1 MPSYAELMATLKVE
15 QPSSSSTSAYQKLL
29 AKSKSDTRVTSSS
42 QNSIP
47 PKLPWFDDSRGD
59 SVSQYQTLLA
69 GSSDS
74 SDSDALDYEMRV
86 MAAGLS
92 NGLYNSAK
100 TPSLETAFEK
110 FQTEI
115 TKETVRS
122 MMDRAKDAD
131 PVEGD
136 SLESL
141 LVPNRN
147 GRMQFG
153 HSTKR
158 NIKTTRALITVS
170 SLKQA
175 ALDLQLKLRNLSFS
189 QPPADIQSSLCTIE
203 DEIETIRLQATS
215 ISNVEAC
222 GEAVEVL
229 NTLDSI
235 KETLRLWRQEYPDTS
250 PVKIDNRKYFVDPGN
265 GKNTPTLIAYCLT
278 LVSRVFERTA
288 QRGAT
293 FVLKMIKMF
302 GYSLAT
308 LGGRNLNAQQEAA
321 LASIPE
327 SIERLE
333 KKFNLDIDAVPY
345 AVCPDCSCTYAPSY
359 PNGSSSPTYPSTCSE
374 KKARSAPICGA
385 SLLSYGKPIKV
396 FEYYP
401 FFDWFGKFIALP
413 GIEEYGDRFCEAVV
427 RHQVVPTDKVSA
439 ADGRFVFEFRGADGR
454 FFVRDRQDEG
464 RWFFILNADFF
475 NVEGNRIRGK
485 SSSTGML
492 AMTCLNLP
500 LEIRNDHAYI
510 YIPGIIQGPQEPK
523 AQDAEH

>member
-1 MPSYAELMATLKVE
+1 
-15 QPSSSSTSAYQKLL
+15 
-29 AKSKSDTRVTSSS
+29 
-42 QNSIP
+42 
-47 PKLPWFDDSRGD
+47 
-59 SVSQYQTLLA
+59 
-69 GSSDS
+69 
-74 SDSDALDYEMRV
+74 
-86 MAAGLS
+86 
-92 NGLYNSAK
+92 
-100 TPSLETAFEK
+100 
-110 FQTEI
+110 
-115 TKETVRS
+115 
-122 MMDRAKDAD
+122 
-131 PVEGD
+131 
-136 SLESL
+136 
-141 LVPNRN
+141 
-147 GRMQFG
+147 
-153 HSTKR
+153 
-158 NIKTTRALITVS
+158 
-170 SLKQA
+170 
-175 ALDLQLKLRNLSFS
+175 
-189 QPPADIQSSLCTIE
+189 
-203 DEIETIRLQATS
+203 
-215 ISNVEAC
+215 
-222 GEAVEVL
+222 
-229 NTLDSI
+229 
-235 KETLRLWRQEYPDTS
+235 
-250 PVKIDNRKYFVDPGN
+250 
-265 GKNTPTLIAYCLT
+265 
-278 LVSRVFERTA
+278 
-288 QRGAT
+288 
-293 FVLKMIKMF
+293 MF

-345 AVCPDCSCTYAPSY
+345 AVCPDCSF
-359 PNGSSSPTYPSTCSE
+359 
-374 KKARSAPICGA
+374 
-385 SLLSYGKPIKV
+385 

-523 AQDAEH
+523 AQDAEHRHYLKPLIDDLLVGYTRGVR